1 MEIISNPTPDEIKR
15 AANALK
21 DGHLVAFPTE
31 TVYGLGADATNEKAV
46 SRIYSVKGRP
56 TYHPLIVHILSIN
69 QLGKWAVDIPEY
81 ALKLANEFW
90 PGPMTLILK
99 RSALA
104 KDFIT
109 GGQDSVG
116 VRVPKQPITQA
127 LLYKFNEVGG
137 LGVAAPSANRFGAV
151 SPTTSAAVGEELGDN
166 LGSGDFILD
175 GGQSQI
181 GIESTI
187 IDCTDLVPEVL
198 RPGIVTLEMITTV
211 TSLKLIYS
219 SNKIR
224 IRASGLLGSHYSPN
238 ARVLLNE
245 LASPGDGLLAM
256 ADIPTPNGVTRL
268 ASPKNIEQYAR
279 ELYEALRS
287 GDQMGIQRIIVIP
300 PEGDGIA
307 EAVRD
312 RLLKAGSR

>member
-1 MEIISNPTPDEIKR
+1 
-15 AANALK
+15 
-21 DGHLVAFPTE
+21 
-31 TVYGLGADATNEKAV
+31 
-46 SRIYSVKGRP
+46 
-56 TYHPLIVHILSIN
+56 LIVHILSIN

-116 VRVPKQPITQA
+116 VRVPKQPIARA
-127 LLYKFNEVGG
+127 LLSQFNEVGG

-151 SPTTSAAVGEELGDN
+151 SPTTSAAVGEELREYLEQGD
-166 LGSGDFILD
+166 LILD
-175 GGQSQI
+175 GGQSQV

-187 IDCTDLVPEVL
+187 IDCTGFAPEVL
-198 RPGIVTLEMITTV
+198 RPGGVTLEMIETV
-211 TSLKLIYS
+211 TSLKLIS
-219 SNKIR
+219 SGTVISIK
-224 IRASGLLGSHYSPN
+224 ASGLLASHYSPN
-238 ARVLLNE
+238 AKVILNAM
-245 LASPGDGLLAM
+245 ASPGDGFLAM
-256 ADIPTPNGVTRL
+256 ESIATPHGVIRL

-287 GDQMGIQRIIVIP
+287 GDQKGLKRIVAIL
-300 PEGDGIA
+300 PEGDGLA
-307 EAVRD
+307 DGVRD
-312 RLLKAGSR
+312 RLSRAAGVIETKSLH

>member
-1 MEIISNPTPDEIKR
+1 
-15 AANALK
+15 
-21 DGHLVAFPTE
+21 
-31 TVYGLGADATNEKAV
+31 
-46 SRIYSVKGRP
+46 
-56 TYHPLIVHILSIN
+56 LIVHILSIN

-116 VRVPKQPITQA
+116 VRVPKQPIAQA
-127 LLYKFNEVGG
+127 LLYQFNEVGG

-151 SPTTSAAVGEELGDN
+151 SPTRSSAVGEELGDN

-198 RPGIVTLEMITTV
+198 RPGIVTLDMITTV

-219 SNKIR
+219 SNKIG
-224 IRASGLLGSHYSPN
+224 IRASGLMGSHYSPN

-268 ASPKNIEQYAR
+268 ASPKNVEQYAR

-312 RLLKAGSR
+312 RLLKASSR